1 MHLPTLPLISHS
13 HVYVEGD
20 VSIDASAAIAA
31 GVILRAAPDSK
42 IIIAAGVCI
51 GVGSILHAHQ
61 GTLEVEACANLGAG
75 VLVVGKGKIGANACI
90 GATTTI
96 WNDSIEPWQ
105 VVPPGSLVGDRGR
118 QIADV
123 SSTSSDTPSSDAP
136 DPPSAST
143 STTEQDSLN
152 GQQAPSNP
160 IVVSTDT
167 TDADS
172 LTEPKE
178 EEQNSEAGSFVY
190 GQGNLNRLLK
200 TLFPYNQS
208 LTLPPKDE

>member
-123 SSTSSDTPSSDAP
+123 SSTSTDTPSSDAP